1 MSAGLWLVWC
11 VAGLSE
17 AVCWVNVGLWAL
29 CYTVSMG
36 LSRGTVWLHQ
46 LGATYSTLAVPRLGL
61 GKANPSARLLSDFHS
76 CPRN

>member
-1 MSAGLWLVWC
+1 M
-11 VAGLSE
+11 
-17 AVCWVNVGLWAL
+17 WAL